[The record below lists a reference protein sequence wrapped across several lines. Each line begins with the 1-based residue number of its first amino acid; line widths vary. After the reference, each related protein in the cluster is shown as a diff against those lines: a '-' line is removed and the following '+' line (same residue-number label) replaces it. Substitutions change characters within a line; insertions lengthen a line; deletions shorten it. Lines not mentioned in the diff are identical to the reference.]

1 MRNYSKEFRKILQ
14 KPGLVVRPA
23 VYDALSAVVAEKVGF
38 PLLGTTGY
46 GIAASLIGKPD
57 VGLVSF
63 GEMLNHVRGICH
75 AVNVPVSADVDT
87 GYGNAVNAYWTTK
100 NFIWSGASGL
110 QMEDQV
116 WPKRCGHMVGKQII
130 SKEEMAGKIR
140 ACVKARNEE
149 NPEFVITARTDARS
163 VAGLE
168 EAIERGK
175 TYAKAGAD
183 CIYVEAPQSLQE
195 VQSLLKSIP
204 APLAFNIIE
213 GGRTPPYEL
222 EELESIGVKI
232 VSFPLTCMYAAT
244 RAMLDVFTTLKE
256 TRDYRQ
262 YAEKVVSWNDFNDLI
277 GLQEMRKLEIEFTPR
292 QSLETIYGT
301 SNMQEIVEKEKNQT
315 ARKWSSNH
323 QRKKA
328 AR

>member
-1 MRNYSKEFRKILQ
+1 MRNYSKEFRKLLE
-14 KPGLVVRPA
+14 KPGMVVRPG
-23 VYDALSAVVAEKVGF
+23 VYDALSAVVAEKIGF

-57 VGLVSF
+57 VGLVSY
-63 GEMLNHVRGICH
+63 GEMLNHVREICH
-75 AVNVPVSADVDT
+75 AVNIPVNADVDT

-116 WPKRCGHMVGKQII
+116 WPKRCGHMAGKQII

-149 NPEFVITARTDARS
+149 SPEFIITARTDARA

-175 TYAKAGAD
+175 TYAEAGAD
-183 CIYVEAPQSLQE
+183 CIYVEAPQSIQEIQTLLQR
-195 VQSLLKSIP
+195 IP

-213 GGRTPPYEL
+213 GGRTPPYKL
-222 EELESIGVKI
+222 QELESSGVKI
-232 VSFPLTCMYAAT
+232 VSFPLTSMYAAT
-244 RAMLDVFTTLKE
+244 KAMLDALTTLKQ
-256 TRDYRQ
+256 TRDYHQ
-262 YAEKVVSWNDFNDLI
+262 YEKKIVSWNDFNTLV
-277 GLQEMRKLEIEFTPR
+277 GLQEVRKLEIEFSPGK
-292 QSLETIYGT
+292 QLETMYGT
-301 SNMQEIVEKEKNQT
+301 SNMQEIVEKEKDQT
-315 ARKWSSNH
+315 AKKWSGKKPRRT
-323 QRKKA
+323 RK
-328 AR
+328 